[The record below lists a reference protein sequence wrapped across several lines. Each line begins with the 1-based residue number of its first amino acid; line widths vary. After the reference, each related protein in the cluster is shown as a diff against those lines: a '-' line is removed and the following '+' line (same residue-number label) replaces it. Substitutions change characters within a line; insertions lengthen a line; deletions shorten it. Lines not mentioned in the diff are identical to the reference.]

1 MWGWGGGVGG
11 GGCVVFFFF
20 NDTATTE
27 IYTLSLHDA
36 LPIYGFTYG
45 QIVTILAILLFSLIV
60 RGIFSRVVVRG
71 IARAAS
77 GPETKFDDA
86 LVKAVSTPLRIVP
99 VILGIYFALQY
110 AQVSGVAAEVAD
122 RVLQSAITL
131 AVFWTLSRTVNALE
145 FIFIDLRDTL
155 SPAIIDWMVKL
166 LQIILIV
173 LGFGAVAQIWG
184 IAIAPLIAGLGV
196 FGIAVGLGA
205 QDLFKNLIAGIL
217 IMSEKQ
223 FHPGEWIKVDGVV
236 EGTVEKINFRS
247 TLIRRFDKSP
257 AFVPNAK
264 LADNPVTNFSRM
276 SHRRIKWVIGVEY
289 RTTVDQLK
297 YIRDEI
303 EAWLWND
310 ERFAKPPEAALFVR
324 VDRFNDSSIDFLIYC
339 FTHSTNWGEWL
350 AIKEEFAMTCYEII
364 EKAGTGFAFPSRT
377 VYMQQQDAPEIMAP
391 PMTSDNVNKMRDEQ
405 TGRAK
410 APNQLDEGDG

>member
-1 MWGWGGGVGG
+1 MQS
-11 GGCVVFFFF
+11 
-20 NDTATTE
+20 TTDLPL
-27 IYTLSLHDA
+27 ISASSLPTWAQDSVQYIA
-36 LPIYGFTYG
+36 QVWDQGAYGFTFG
-45 QIVTILAILLFSLIV
+45 QIVTIVAIILFSLSI
-60 RGIFSRVVVRG
+60 RGLFSRVVVRG

-77 GPETKFDDA
+77 GTETQFDDA
-86 LVKAVSTPLRIVP
+86 LVQAVSTPLRVIP

-110 AQVSGVAAEVAD
+110 AEISGGAAEVVD

-145 FIFIDLRDTL
+145 FIFVDLRDTL
-155 SPAIIDWMVKL
+155 SPVIIDWLVKL
-166 LQIILIV
+166 LQFILIV

-217 IMSEKQ
+217 IMSEKR

-247 TLIRRFDKSP
+247 TLVRRFDKSP
-257 AFVPNAK
+257 VFVPNSK
-264 LADNPVTNFSRM
+264 LSDNPVTNFSRM
-276 SHRRIKWVIGVEY
+276 SHRRIKWVLGVEY
-289 RTTVDQLK
+289 RTSVEQLK

-310 ERFAKPPEAALFVR
+310 DRFAKPPETALFVR

-350 AIKEEFAMTCYEII
+350 EIKEEFAVACYEII
-364 EKAGTGFAFPSRT
+364 ERAGTGFAFPSRT
-377 VYMQQQDAPEIMAP
+377 VYMQQQDAPEIVP
-391 PMTSDNVNKMRDEQ
+391 PPVASETVAKMRESQ
-405 TGRAK
+405 VGLAK
-410 APNQLDEGDG
+410 VSAQIDDGDG

>member
-1 MWGWGGGVGG
+1 VQTTSELPVALTSSLPGWAQDGV
-11 GGCVVFFFF
+11 VYIS
-20 NDTATTE
+20 E
-27 IYTLSLHDA
+27 IWNQGA
-36 LPIYGFTYG
+36 YGFTYG
-45 QIVTILAILLFSLIV
+45 QIITILAIILFSLII
-60 RGIFSRVVVRG
+60 RGIFSRVIVRG

-77 GPETKFDDA
+77 GTETQFDDA
-86 LVKAVSTPLRIVP
+86 LVKAVATPLRIVP

-110 AQVSGVAAEVAD
+110 AQVDGEAAEIAD

-145 FIFIDLRDTL
+145 FIFVDLRDTL
-155 SPAIIDWMVKL
+155 SPAIIDWLVKL

-217 IMSEKQ
+217 IMSEKR

-247 TLIRRFDKSP
+247 TLVRRFDKSP
-257 AFVPNAK
+257 VFVPNAK

-289 RTTVDQLK
+289 RTSVEQLK

-350 AIKEEFAMTCYEII
+350 AIKEEFAMACYEII
-364 EKAGTGFAFPSRT
+364 ERAGTGFAFPSRT
-377 VYMQQQDAPEIMAP
+377 VYMQQQDAPEIVPP
-391 PMTSDNVNKMRDEQ
+391 PMASENVAKVRAERA
-405 TGRAK
+405 GRAR
-410 APNQLDEGDG
+410 ADNLLDEGDG

>member
-1 MWGWGGGVGG
+1 MQSTSDLP
-11 GGCVVFFFF
+11 VVLTS
-20 NDTATTE
+20 NLPDWAQTAIE
-27 IYTLSLHDA
+27 YVSRIWNEGA
-36 LPIYGFTYG
+36 YGFTYG

-60 RGIFSRVVVRG
+60 RGIFSRIVVRG

-77 GPETKFDDA
+77 GTETKFDDA

-110 AQVSGVAAEVAD
+110 AQVSGVAADVAD
-122 RVLQSAITL
+122 RVLQSVITL

-217 IMSEKQ
+217 IMSEKR

-247 TLIRRFDKSP
+247 TLVRRFDQSP
-257 AFVPNAK
+257 VFVPNAK

-289 RTTVDQLK
+289 RTSVDQLK

-310 ERFAKPPEAALFVR
+310 DRFAKPPEAALFVR

-350 AIKEEFAMTCYEII
+350 AIKEEFAMVCYEII

-377 VYMQQQDAPEIMAP
+377 VYMQQQDAPEIVAP
-391 PMTSDNVNKMRDEQ
+391 PTTSENVIKMRDEQ

>member
-1 MWGWGGGVGG
+1 MQTTSELPVALTSSLPGWAQDGV
-11 GGCVVFFFF
+11 VYIS
-20 NDTATTE
+20 E
-27 IYTLSLHDA
+27 IWNQGA
-36 LPIYGFTYG
+36 YGFTYG
-45 QIVTILAILLFSLIV
+45 QIITILAIILFSLII
-60 RGIFSRVVVRG
+60 RGIFSRVIVRG

-77 GPETKFDDA
+77 GTETQFDDA
-86 LVKAVSTPLRIVP
+86 LVKAVATPLRIVP

-110 AQVSGVAAEVAD
+110 AQVDGEAAEIAD

-145 FIFIDLRDTL
+145 FIFVDLRDTL
-155 SPAIIDWMVKL
+155 SPAIIDWLVKL

-217 IMSEKQ
+217 IMSEKR

-247 TLIRRFDKSP
+247 TLVRRFDKSP
-257 AFVPNAK
+257 VFVPNAK

-289 RTTVDQLK
+289 RTSVEQLK

-350 AIKEEFAMTCYEII
+350 AIKEEFAMACYEII
-364 EKAGTGFAFPSRT
+364 ERAGTGFAFPSRT
-377 VYMQQQDAPEIMAP
+377 VYMQQQDAPEIVPP
-391 PMTSDNVNKMRDEQ
+391 PMASENVAKVRAERA
-405 TGRAK
+405 GRAR
-410 APNQLDEGDG
+410 ADNLLDEGDG

>member
-1 MWGWGGGVGG
+1 MQS
-11 GGCVVFFFF
+11 
-20 NDTATTE
+20 TTDLPF
-27 IYTLSLHDA
+27 IPASSLPTWAQDSVQYIA
-36 LPIYGFTYG
+36 QVWDQGAYGFTFG
-45 QIVTILAILLFSLIV
+45 QIVTIVAIILFSLSI
-60 RGIFSRVVVRG
+60 RGLFSRVVVRG

-77 GPETKFDDA
+77 GTETQFDDA
-86 LVKAVSTPLRIVP
+86 LVQAVSTPLRVIP

-110 AQVSGVAAEVAD
+110 AEISGGAAEVVD

-145 FIFIDLRDTL
+145 FIFVDLRDTL
-155 SPAIIDWMVKL
+155 SPVIIDWLVKL
-166 LQIILIV
+166 LQFILIV

-217 IMSEKQ
+217 IMSEKR

-247 TLIRRFDKSP
+247 TLVRRFDKSP
-257 AFVPNAK
+257 VFVPNSK
-264 LADNPVTNFSRM
+264 LSDNPVTNFSRM
-276 SHRRIKWVIGVEY
+276 SHRRIKWVLGVEY
-289 RTTVDQLK
+289 RTSVEQLK

-310 ERFAKPPEAALFVR
+310 DRFAKPPETALFVR

-350 AIKEEFAMTCYEII
+350 EIKEEFAVACYEII
-364 EKAGTGFAFPSRT
+364 ERAGTGFAFPSRT
-377 VYMQQQDAPEIMAP
+377 VYMQQQDAPEIVP
-391 PMTSDNVNKMRDEQ
+391 PPVASETVAKMRESQ
-405 TGRAK
+405 VGLAK
-410 APNQLDEGDG
+410 VSAQIDDGDG

>member
-1 MWGWGGGVGG
+1 MQ
-11 GGCVVFFFF
+11 
-20 NDTATTE
+20 TTSDLPVALTSSLPAWAQDGLAYISE
-27 IYTLSLHDA
+27 IWNQGA
-36 LPIYGFTYG
+36 YGFTYG
-45 QIVTILAILLFSLIV
+45 QIVTILAIILFSLII

-77 GPETKFDDA
+77 GTETQFDDA
-86 LVKAVSTPLRIVP
+86 LVKAVATPLRIVP

-110 AQVSGVAAEVAD
+110 AQVGGSAAEID
-122 RVLQSAITL
+122 DKVLQSAITL

-145 FIFIDLRDTL
+145 FIFVGLRDTL

-166 LQIILIV
+166 LQVILIV

-217 IMSEKQ
+217 IMSEKR

-247 TLIRRFDKSP
+247 TLVRRFDKSP
-257 AFVPNAK
+257 VFVPNAK
-264 LADNPVTNFSRM
+264 LSDNPVTNFSRM

-289 RTTVDQLK
+289 RTSVEQLK

-310 ERFAKPPEAALFVR
+310 DRFAKPPEAALFVR

-350 AIKEEFAMTCYEII
+350 AIKEEFAMACYDII
-364 EKAGTGFAFPSRT
+364 ERAGTGFAFPSRT
-377 VYMQQQDAPEIMAP
+377 VYMQQQDAPEIMLP
-391 PMTSDNVNKMRDEQ
+391 PMASETVAKVREERAARARADNL
-405 TGRAK
+405 
-410 APNQLDEGDG
+410 LDEGDG

>member
-1 MWGWGGGVGG
+1 MQSTTDLPPLLTAILPGWAQDG
-11 GGCVVFFFF
+11 
-20 NDTATTE
+20 
-27 IYTLSLHDA
+27 A
-36 LPIYGFTYG
+36 LYLAELWTQGAYGFTFG
-45 QIVTILAILLFSLIV
+45 QIVTIFAIILFSLSI
-60 RGIFSRVVVRG
+60 RGLFSRIVVRG

-77 GPETKFDDA
+77 GTETKFDDA
-86 LVKAVSTPLRIVP
+86 LVQAVSTPLRVIP

-110 AQVSGVAAEVAD
+110 AEISGGAAEVVD
-122 RVLQSAITL
+122 RVLRSVITL

-145 FIFIDLRDTL
+145 FIFTDLRDTL
-155 SPAIIDWMVKL
+155 SPAIIDWIVKL
-166 LQIILIV
+166 LQVILIV

-217 IMSEKQ
+217 IMSEKR

-247 TLIRRFDKSP
+247 TLVRQFDKSP
-257 AFVPNAK
+257 VFVPNSK
-264 LADNPVTNFSRM
+264 LSDNPVTNYSRM
-276 SHRRIKWVIGVEY
+276 THRRIKWVLGVEY

-303 EAWLWND
+303 ETLLLND
-310 ERFAKPPEAALFVR
+310 DRFAKPPEAALFVR

-350 AIKEEFAMTCYEII
+350 AIKEEFAMSCYEII
-364 EKAGTGFAFPSRT
+364 ERAGTGFAFPSRT
-377 VYMQQQDAPEIMAP
+377 VYLQQQDAPEILP
-391 PMTSDNVNKMRDEQ
+391 PPETTKSLLNPQQDGGDRS
-405 TGRAK
+405 RASSIG
-410 APNQLDEGDG
+410 DEGDG

>member
-1 MWGWGGGVGG
+1 MQTTSELPVALTAQLPGWAQDG
-11 GGCVVFFFF
+11 
-20 NDTATTE
+20 AAYISE
-27 IYTLSLHDA
+27 IWYQGA
-36 LPIYGFTYG
+36 YGFTYG
-45 QIVTILAILLFSLIV
+45 QIITILAIILFSLII
-60 RGIFSRVVVRG
+60 RGIFSRVIVRG

-77 GPETKFDDA
+77 GTETQFDDA
-86 LVKAVSTPLRIVP
+86 LVKAVATPLRIVP

-110 AQVSGVAAEVAD
+110 AEVGGEAAQIAD

-145 FIFIDLRDTL
+145 FIFVDLRDTL

-217 IMSEKQ
+217 IMSEKR

-247 TLIRRFDKSP
+247 TLVRRFDKSP
-257 AFVPNAK
+257 VFVPNAK
-264 LADNPVTNFSRM
+264 LSDNPVTNFSRM

-289 RTTVDQLK
+289 RTSVEQLK

-350 AIKEEFAMTCYEII
+350 AIKEEFAMACYEII
-364 EKAGTGFAFPSRT
+364 ERAGTGFAFPSRT
-377 VYMQQQDAPEIMAP
+377 VYMQQQDAPEIIAP
-391 PMTSDNVNKMRDEQ
+391 PIASENVAKVRAERA
-405 TGRAK
+405 GRAR
-410 APNQLDEGDG
+410 ADNLLDEGDG